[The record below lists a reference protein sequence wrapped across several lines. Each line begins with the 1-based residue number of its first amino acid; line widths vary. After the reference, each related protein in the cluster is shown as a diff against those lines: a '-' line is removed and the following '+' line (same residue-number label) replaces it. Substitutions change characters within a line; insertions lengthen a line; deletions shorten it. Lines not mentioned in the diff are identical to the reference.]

1 MQWMAHIEVEV
12 GIHPVK
18 GLAIAVFGGDGYSFH
33 PFISRP
39 DVRAEAGH
47 IRRYFRPAGM
57 PLCRAKPVAKQ
68 AVRVVRRGQ
77 RAAERI
83 NAGPLPIAANLLAK
97 SDAPSPPAA
106 KPPLPTKTRR

>member
-47 IRRYFRPAGM
+47 IRRYFRPEGM

-68 AVRVVRRGQ
+68 AVRLVRRGQ
-77 RAAERI
+77 RAPEKI
-83 NAGPLPIAANLLAK
+83 NGGQFHISPQLPPK
-97 SDAPSPPAA
+97 CPPPSPPPS
-106 KPPLPTKTRR
+106 KSPPL